1 MTTSVIHLDFETRST
16 VDLREVGLDNYARH
30 SSTDVWCAAWALND
44 QVPVLWTPTSEVQWP
59 KHASISSTTFVC
71 HNAAFELAIWN
82 NIMVPRYGWPEL
94 KPEQVFCTMAQAY
107 AMGLPGALDD
117 AAAAVGLNTRKD
129 QSGKRLMLQ
138 LCRPREIRPDGTV
151 VWWDDDER
159 LNRLYEY
166 CKQDV
171 LVEREL
177 HRRLVPLS
185 AREREVWLLDHKIN
199 QCGVP
204 IDAQAVRAAIG
215 VVELEKVRLNNE
227 IRNITG
233 NAVGFTTEVAR
244 LTKWVRDRGVD
255 IQALAKADVLDA
267 LGLDDLPDD
276 VRRALEVRQQGGKTS
291 TAKLT
296 AMLESASPDGR
307 VRGTLQYHGASTGRW
322 AGRRLQTHNL
332 MRPTMK
338 QAQIEHALAVTI
350 RHAATEAVA
359 VLDMFYGPPMEV
371 VANCVRA
378 LICAPKG
385 RELVAC
391 DFANIEGRV
400 LAWLAGEDWKV
411 QAFAQFD
418 EGIGPDT
425 YKLAYSKSFHVPVA
439 DVTKE
444 QRQIGKVEELA
455 LGYQGGVGAFQQ
467 MARGYGVKVTDVR
480 AEEIKI
486 AWRDIHPAICRFWYA
501 IEDAAVQ
508 AVRYPGQTF
517 VAGQPSRP
525 VKFKKAGSFLFCLLP
540 SGRAICYPYP
550 QIKETETPWGELK
563 DSLTYMTVVDQTRR
577 KSEKIVE
584 DPNAAGS
591 WQRVA
596 TYGGKLA
603 ENVTQAVAR
612 DLLAEALVRLDSAG
626 MKIVMHVH
634 DEIVG
639 EVKASAPATVLKD
652 MERIMSQP
660 PGWAAGLPI
669 AAEGWRGRRYRKG

>member
-59 KHASISSTTFVC
+59 KYADISRTTFVC

-255 IQALAKADVLDA
+255 IPALAKADVLDA

-296 AMLESASPDGR
+296 AMLESASSDGR

-338 QAQIEHALAVTI
+338 QAQIEHALAVMT
-350 RHAATEAVA
+350 RHAATEAGA
-359 VLDMFYGPPMEV
+359 ILDMFYGPPMEV

-378 LICAPKG
+378 LICAPEG
-385 RELVAC
+385 RELVAR

-400 LAWLAGEDWKV
+400 LAWLAGEDWKLR
-411 QAFAQFD
+411 AFAQFD
-418 EGIGPDT
+418 EGVGPDT

-455 LGYQGGVGAFQQ
+455 LGYQGGVDAFQH
-467 MARGYGVKVTDVR
+467 MARVYGVKVTDAR

-486 AWRDIHPAICRFWYA
+486 AWRGIHPAICRFWYA

-508 AVRYPGQTF
+508 AVRYTGRVF
-517 VAGQPSRP
+517 AAGHPSRP

-563 DSLTYMTVVDQTRR
+563 DSLTYMTVVDQARR

-639 EVKASAPATVLKD
+639 EVKASAPATVLKE
-652 MERIMSQP
+652 MERIMSRP